1 MRKPYFSSLIALVF
15 SILLLTAC
23 GGGGG
28 GGGGAPAP
36 EPESEPEP
44 IAPVDRSTPSVSLSS
59 NQGQAL
65 LGPIVN
71 ADVFVYDVE
80 LIDGSPICS
89 QTTSDLGSPE
99 GPGVIDLSGCDID
112 SEKLYFMVVNGGED
126 IDVDDDGEL
135 DDTPTPKEG
144 SLRGIYKGEDLL
156 SGGWR
161 VNILTELAYNGV
173 VDSLLVGADT
183 EEILSRL
190 ELLALSL
197 IEEDLNGDGAVNYT
211 DLTAFVPI
219 EHADRLL
226 KQDSDFLD
234 SILQAILDDDR
245 NELTVLARQ
254 YLLSSLAE
262 FRLNQDSGYYV
273 NREIFVDDNYLYS
286 VGVIDDLSRG
296 DDVVYA
302 AVRIFDISDLN
313 AVQLVGSLDLEG
325 VNSTLSDFFRIST
338 LKKHEDKL
346 IFGVSGAGV
355 VFVDVAAP
363 HSPSII
369 TTYSTP
375 KGIST
380 LDIKDNVLYLGI
392 NDLAELSEDD
402 DIRIIPLDI
411 SNLDQ
416 INEFSSVEVF
426 SRSIEFYQDHMHSF
440 GSEWNVYDVS
450 DPENIVIVNTMAV
463 PEIYG
468 DSVAVHM
475 GYAYVPIVTN
485 RNFAVN
491 VYDIRDP
498 LNISLANVLN
508 TAGQGDLHI
517 GGNRLYLQNEDVLV
531 TYQIVSPGYPIRID
545 ARDSGGWKVSSN
557 TDHVY
562 VVDHLNVLV
571 YDSRSLDDS
580 IQNYDSLDTVYPSRF
595 IEIDDTHAYIAGNA
609 SLTVVD
615 ILNPIER
622 MQVISGLSFPHFV
635 EDITLEGDLLFSANG
650 SYGLAIMDV
659 STPSD
664 PSLLY
669 SDVDASDVPPVDFT
683 SRHSVA
689 VKEDYAYAALPY
701 VHAIAIYDV
710 SDPLLTELIGQFDHE
725 LPDRLSIFG
734 DNLVTYG
741 LSGQAALY
749 DISDSLN
756 PELLYLFSTNFS
768 DVHIIDSIMYTTSGI
783 AGIEIYD
790 ISTPSEPILY
800 GKARGLGIGNEIQVV
815 GEIAYIANDFGF
827 VDIYDVSDMTSPIFI
842 AQIRMSGSVKD
853 LALNDQYLFAVNLF
867 GVSARRISSIVTNLY

>member
-1 MRKPYFSSLIALVF
+1 MRNPDFSSLMALIF

-28 GGGGAPAP
+28 GGAPAP
-36 EPESEPEP
+36 GPDPEPEP
-44 IAPVDRSTPSVSLSS
+44 VTPVDRSTPSVSLSS

-89 QTTSDLGSPE
+89 ETTSDLGSPE

-112 SEKLYFMVVNGGED
+112 PEKLYFMVVNGGED

-135 DDTPTPKEG
+135 DDIPTPKEG

-156 SGGWR
+156 AGGWR

-173 VDSLLVGADT
+173 VDSLLVGADS

-190 ELLALSL
+190 ELLTVSL

-219 EHADRLL
+219 EHADKLL
-226 KQDSDFLD
+226 KQDGDFLD
-234 SILQAILDDDR
+234 RILQAILDDDR

-262 FRLNQDSGYYV
+262 FRLNQGSDYYV
-273 NREIFVDDNYLYS
+273 NREIIVDDNYLYS

-313 AVQLVGSLDLEG
+313 AVQLVGSLDLED
-325 VNSTLSDFFRIST
+325 VNSTLSDSFGISA
-338 LKKHEDKL
+338 LKKQEDQL
-346 IFGVSGAGV
+346 IFGVSGIGV
-355 VFVDVAAP
+355 LFVDVAAP
-363 HSPSII
+363 HSPSVI
-369 TTYSTP
+369 TTYSIA
-375 KGIST
+375 KAIST
-380 LDIKDNVLYLGI
+380 LDIKDYVLYLSI
-392 NDLAELSEDD
+392 IDLAELSEDD

-416 INEFSSVEVF
+416 IIEFSSVEEVF
-426 SRSIEFYQDHMHSF
+426 SSSIEFYQDHMHSF
-440 GSEWNVYDVS
+440 GTEWKVYDVS
-450 DPENIVIVNTMAV
+450 DPENIVVVNTMAV

-468 DSVAVHM
+468 DSVAIHM
-475 GYAYVPIVTN
+475 GFAYVPIVTN

-498 LNISLANVLN
+498 LNISLAGVLN

-531 TYQIVSPGYPIRID
+531 TYQILSPGHLIRID
-545 ARDSGGWKVSSN
+545 ARDSRGWKVSSN
-557 TDHVY
+557 ADHVY

-571 YDSRSLDDS
+571 YDTRALSDS
-580 IQNYDSLDTVYPSRF
+580 IDNYQSLDTVYPSRY
-595 IEIDDTHAYIAGNA
+595 IEIDDTHAYLAGNA

-615 ILNPIER
+615 ILYPVEG
-622 MQVISGLSFPHFV
+622 MQVVSGLSFPFFV

-659 STPSD
+659 SIPSD
-664 PSLLY
+664 PILLF
-669 SDVDASDVPPVDFT
+669 SDVDASDVPPADFT

-689 VKEDYAYAALPY
+689 VKEYYAYATLPY
-701 VHAIAIYDV
+701 AHAIAVYDV
-710 SDPLLTELIGQFDHE
+710 SDPLSTEVVGQFDHE
-725 LPDRLSIFG
+725 FPDRISIFG
-734 DNLVTYG
+734 DILVTYG
-741 LSGQAALY
+741 LDGQAALY
-749 DISDSLN
+749 DISDPLN
-756 PELLYLFSTNFS
+756 AELLYSFGINFS
-768 DVHIIDSIMYTTSGI
+768 DVHIVDSMMYTTSDI
-783 AGIEIYD
+783 AGVKIYD
-790 ISTPSEPILY
+790 ISTPSDPILY
-800 GKARGLGIGNEIQVV
+800 GEARGLGIGNEIQVMGGV
-815 GEIAYIANDFGF
+815 AYIANGFGF
-827 VDIYDVSDMTSPIFI
+827 VDVYDVSNLASPVFI
-842 AQIRMSGSVKD
+842 GQIRMTGSVKD
-853 LALNDQYLFAVNLF
+853 LALNDEYLFAVNLF
-867 GVSARRISSIVTNLY
+867 GLSARRISSTVTNLN